1 MCLEYFIYDFL
12 WFFMNFYDL
21 SPLLI
26 MLRLCSH
33 IKVVSGYNNIF
44 HLRFCK
50 AFSPL
55 LMLRL
60 PSQQPHVMGPQESP
74 LKIVLHALNLS
85 LKYASSTP
93 TIRCV
98 WSIICTYYRL
108 FPFTIF
114 LRFFMIFYDWSI
126 LLTSLLH
133 NFAHD
138 SSSSCTTLAFSS

>member
-1 MCLEYFIYDFL
+1 M
-12 WFFMNFYDL
+12 FMNFYDL

-44 HLRFCK
+44 HLQFCK

-74 LKIVLHALNLS
+74 WKIVLHALNLS

-98 WSIICTYYRL
+98 WGIICTYFYRL
-108 FPFTIF
+108 FPFT
-114 LRFFMIFYDWSI
+114 IFYDWSI
-126 LLTSLLH
+126 LLTSLLL

-138 SSSSCTTLAFSS
+138 FSSSCTMLAFSL